1 MTRVLN
7 VQVSKQSCFLNI
19 ADIELLFAAQ
29 NILLGEPR
37 HSLCSQV
44 YGSEF
49 VAGLGA
55 KYHFLFE
62 IFGSIDPNHTSGLF
76 EHLLW
81 HPWSDFC
88 LAGFRDYLVGLEPAV
103 FFTRFFGVDEKVFS
117 DLSDAALEK
126 LYGETSLFTSFLGCQ
141 SFFRQRERY
150 ISDYFALCEELR
162 TDAFMSAVSGASADV
177 ERELEKARAALAV
190 MSPLEYS
197 EQIMGK
203 TFYNRGPY
211 KMFGFCPSLF
221 VPYRAVRF
229 FGEDQILFY
238 SIRPTAVGDEDVLK
252 QLKVIADGTRFK
264 IISLLGDKGPLRGM
278 DVAEAMGVAPST
290 ISHHM
295 EQLKGVGLLHEEQV
309 KNSKYYSINKNNVR
323 ELLRRLT
330 ETLGKL
336 D

>member
-1 MTRVLN
+1 MLN
-7 VQVSKQSCFLNI
+7 VQIGEQSRFMYHE
-19 ADIELLFAAQ
+19 DIEFLSVAQ

-37 HSLCSQV
+37 HNLCSQV
-44 YGSEF
+44 FGSEF
-49 VAGLGA
+49 IAGLRG
-55 KYHFLFE
+55 KYNFLFE
-62 IFGSIDPNHTSGLF
+62 VFGSIDPNHTSGLF

-81 HPWSDFC
+81 YPWSDFS
-88 LAGFRDYLVGLEPAV
+88 LAGFRDYIVGLEPAV
-103 FFTRFFGVDEKVFS
+103 FFARFFGMDEGVFRDFS
-117 DLSDAALEK
+117 DTGLER
-126 LYGETSLFTSFLGCQ
+126 LYGETSLFTSFLGFQ
-141 SFFRQRERY
+141 SFFSQSGRY
-150 ISDYFALCEELR
+150 ISDFFALCEELR
-162 TDAFMSAVSGASADV
+162 TDAFMSAVSGALGDV

-211 KMFGFCPSLF
+211 RMFGFCPSLF

-229 FGEDQILFY
+229 FGADQILFY
-238 SIRPTAVGDEDVLK
+238 SIRPSSGGDEDILK

-330 ETLGKL
+330 ESLGKL

>member
-1 MTRVLN
+1 MYHD
-7 VQVSKQSCFLNI
+7 
-19 ADIELLFAAQ
+19 DIELLFATQ

-37 HSLCSQV
+37 HNLCSQV
-44 YGSEF
+44 YGSE
-49 VAGLGA
+49 VIAGLRG

-62 IFGSIDPNHTSGLF
+62 VFGSMDPYHTSGLF

-81 HPWSDFC
+81 YPWSDFSS
-88 LAGFRDYLVGLEPAV
+88 AGFREYLVGLEPAV
-103 FFTRFFGVDEKVFS
+103 FFARFFGQDEDRFS
-117 DLSDAALEK
+117 DLSEDALEK
-126 LYGETSLFTSFLGCQ
+126 LYGEASLFTSFLGFQ
-141 SFFRQRERY
+141 SFFRQSGRY
-150 ISDYFALCEELR
+150 ISDFFALCEELR

-190 MSPLEYS
+190 MSSLEYS

-211 KMFGFCPSLF
+211 VSFGFCPSLF

-229 FGEDQILFY
+229 FGTNQILFY
-238 SIRPTAVGDEDVLK
+238 SIRPSTVGDEDVLK
-252 QLKVIADGTRFK
+252 QLKVIADGTRYK
-264 IISLLGDKGPLRGM
+264 IISLLGNKGPLRGM

-323 ELLRRLT
+323 GLLRRLT
-330 ETLGKL
+330 ESLGKL